1 MQEKERGMSDERIT
15 YLQNKV
21 AVYQSQ
27 VATDAQNARDIAT
40 AVLTANDE
48 LRKFRGPNFPQPK

>member
-1 MQEKERGMSDERIT
+1 MSDERIT

-48 LRKFRGPNFPQPK
+48 LRKLRGPNFPQPK